1 MVKSRCVA
9 AVISVVW
16 IVASATPTLFAAE
29 SLLAKLLRI
38 AGLTASPAQLRAPG
52 DKLAPGAIWVASL
65 DQGTSIGRSS
75 ALTTEGGYQSPVFSP
90 VDRSIYAL
98 KAGAIV
104 RISADGASTVITKA
118 PGAIKLVGFDAQNP
132 DDLVVLLDA
141 PAGQSPMAVV
151 SLKSK
156 TVSPLPHDPKSAEE
170 RAVLA
175 QVRAQD
181 RVYGD
186 ATVYTKTESK
196 QGMSRKIEWTDVYFQ
211 RGSTPP
217 QNVSKCDGVNCGQ
230 PALSPDGRS
239 IAFVKSK

>member
-1 MVKSRCVA
+1 MVKSRCVG
-9 AVISVVW
+9 AVIAVVW
-16 IVASATPTLFAAE
+16 VVASATPTLLAKE

-38 AGLTASPAQLRAPG
+38 AGLTAAPSQLRGPGDELAPG
-52 DKLAPGAIWVASL
+52 DIWIANL
-65 DQGTSIGRSS
+65 DQQAAR
-75 ALTTEGGYQSPVFSP
+75 ALTTDGGYRSPVFSP
-90 VDRSIYAL
+90 ADRSIYAL
-98 KAGAIV
+98 RGDAIV
-104 RISADGASTVITKA
+104 RISVDGASAVAVKA

-132 DDLVVLLDA
+132 DDLVVLVDA
-141 PAGQSPMAVV
+141 PAGQSPMAVA

-156 TVSPLPHDPKSAEE
+156 TMSPLPYDPKSADE

-181 RVYGD
+181 RVYGN

-196 QGMSRKIEWTDVYFQ
+196 QGMSRKLEWTDVYLQ

-230 PALSPDGRS
+230 PALSPDGQS

>member
-1 MVKSRCVA
+1 MAKSRCVA

-16 IVASATPTLFAAE
+16 VVASATPTLLAKE

-38 AGLTASPAQLRAPG
+38 AGLTAAPSQLRAPG
-52 DKLAPGAIWVASL
+52 DELAPGNIWLASL
-65 DQGTSIGRSS
+65 DKQPAR
-75 ALTTEGGYQSPVFSP
+75 ALTTDGGYRSPVFSAT
-90 VDRSIYAL
+90 DNGIYAL
-98 KAGAIV
+98 KGDAVV
-104 RISADGASTVITKA
+104 RISADGASTVAAQA

-132 DDLVVLLDA
+132 DDLVVLVDA
-141 PAGQSPMAVV
+141 PAGQPPMAVV

-156 TVSPLPHDPKSAEE
+156 TMSPLPSDPKSADE

-181 RVYGD
+181 RVYGN

-196 QGMSRKIEWTDVYFQ
+196 QGMSRKLEWTDVYLQ
-211 RGSTPP
+211 RDSTPP
-217 QNVSKCDGVNCGQ
+217 QNVSKCDGINCGQ
-230 PALSPDGRS
+230 PALSPDGRT

>member
-1 MVKSRCVA
+1 MAKSRCVT

-16 IVASATPTLFAAE
+16 VAASATPALHAKE

-38 AGLTASPAQLRAPG
+38 AGLTAAPSQLRAPG
-52 DKLAPGAIWVASL
+52 DEIAPGDIWIANL
-65 DQGTSIGRSS
+65 DQQTAR
-75 ALTTEGGYQSPVFSP
+75 ALTTDGGYRSPVFSP
-90 VDRSIYAL
+90 ADRSIYAL
-98 KAGAIV
+98 KGDAIV
-104 RISADGASTVITKA
+104 RMQADGASAVAVKA

-141 PAGQSPMAVV
+141 PAGQSPMAVA

-156 TVSPLPHDPKSAEE
+156 TVSPLPYDPKSADE

-181 RVYGD
+181 RVYGN

-196 QGMSRKIEWTDVYFQ
+196 QGMSRKLEWTDVYLQ

-230 PALSPDGRS
+230 PSLSPDGRS